1 MNTCLQPVTA
11 IARYTALEALRTRFV
26 WLALF
31 MISAGFGLG
40 AFSGELALTESTQT
54 QTAIAASVLRM
65 VWVLLVILFVTTSV
79 YRDFSDKSVELMLSL
94 PLPRSGYYLGKLAGY
109 SLVALLVALPLMVL
123 ISFFASPSAVLSWG
137 LSLMLELLLVCA
149 VSLMFAFSFNQVTAS
164 IAATLLFYLLSRS
177 ITAIQLMAHAPLVDE
192 QSTAQQLITALIDGI
207 AYLLPNLEQFTR
219 TDWLLYASDTSAALF
234 PLITQTVI
242 YLLLLSCIALFD
254 LYRKNF

>member
-40 AFSGELALTESTQT
+40 AFSGELAITESTQT

-65 VWVLLVILFVTTSV
+65 VSVLLVILFVTTSV